1 MKKIYMVVEN
11 LNEILETSNSLNDL
25 ARFFFGK
32 ENYTNRE
39 KSKVLLEENNVDW
52 KEWLSSKKERRNFCK
67 YCGKEITGRNRNTKK
82 FCNSSCAA
90 SYNNRLRPK
99 KTKKEKTKSGQIKKS
114 IENKERFCVNC
125 GKPLKKYHQSFFCSL
140 SCSTEHKYLDYIK
153 RWKNGEEDGLKGE
166 YGISQ
171 KIRKYLKE
179 KFGNKCQIC
188 GWGETNIF
196 TGNVPLEVHHIDGD
210 YRNNKEENLQL
221 LCPNCHSLTE
231 TFKNS
236 NKNGRKG
243 RKKYS

>member
-1 MKKIYMVVEN
+1 MKIDWIKELENIKKRMELGESYESIGRHYFVTGNSIKKGLKKYGVELERKRIIN
-11 LNEILETSNSLNDL
+11 PNETFNRGKTNEI
-25 ARFFFGK
+25 
-32 ENYTNRE
+32 
-39 KSKVLLEENNVDW
+39 
-52 KEWLSSKKERRNFCK
+52 
-67 YCGKEITGRNRNTKK
+67 YCE
-82 FCNSSCAA
+82 
-90 SYNNRLRPK
+90 
-99 KTKKEKTKSGQIKKS
+99 
-114 IENKERFCVNC
+114 NC
-125 GKPLKKYHQSFFCSL
+125 GKKIRNPKKGRKFCSIKCQQNL
-140 SCSTEHKYLDYIK
+140 KYKLFIEK
-153 RWKNGEEDGLKGE
+153 WKNNETNGVIGE

-171 KIRKYLKE
+171 NIRKYLKE